1 MAQAIGAVLAFAVG
15 VGISP
20 IPIIAVIVMLF
31 SRRARVNG
39 PTFLVGWVAGLAVV
53 VTAAYLVAGQ
63 LDVGTSDSA
72 TDGVSWLKLG
82 LGALLVSAAARKW
95 RKRPGPD
102 EEVPMP
108 TWMAKVDH
116 IGPFASLALAAALS
130 ANPKNLMLA
139 VAAGASLS
147 QISPTTAEA
156 VVGLAVFVAVG
167 SSVVATAVVYDLV
180 GGEPA
185 RASLDRVKA
194 WLVLHNAA
202 VMAVLFLVFGAVLIS
217 EGLGLRR

>member
-1 MAQAIGAVLAFAVG
+1 
-15 VGISP
+15 
-20 IPIIAVIVMLF
+20 
-31 SRRARVNG
+31 
-39 PTFLVGWVAGLAVV
+39 
-53 VTAAYLVAGQ
+53 
-63 LDVGTSDSA
+63 
-72 TDGVSWLKLG
+72 
-82 LGALLVSAAARKW
+82 
-95 RKRPGPD
+95 
-102 EEVPMP
+102 MP

-116 IGPFASLALAAALS
+116 IGPFASLALATALS